1 MSHEWYVM
9 SLLICKKPYLVLLVL
24 FSAVVSAQENLV
36 VSNYA
41 SLFKLSLQEILA
53 MRVEIGNLSAT
64 ALSKSPAAITII
76 NREQIERTPARN
88 PLDLL
93 EVYVPGM
100 MMVSH
105 FTAGPRLRMRG
116 LGERHFHTLLLVN
129 GRPINDKAHEG
140 SMVELRNWDM
150 ADIERIE
157 VVRGPGSVTHG
168 PGAIAGVI
176 NIITRKAQAA
186 EELAVTLDYNPT
198 YKSRALKL
206 SRTGE
211 VAGVDSFLHL
221 SYTRTEGADH
231 DIYQML
237 GNNGLQGYKGTADFP
252 SGSNESNPL
261 QGYYADYQ
269 GKPQIKLFWDMNV
282 SEAWRFWL
290 RFNNSGQTDT
300 HVKKEFTSGFEDFRI
315 FNSRY
320 YILSLDNNHTLSDL
334 ISFKGRLSVSSQEL
348 IETKAKVLTLDHQ
361 SKLHRNYGYA
371 VDEVNFRSTV
381 NVTPFEGLSW
391 ATGLELSQD
400 TIGAPW
406 GESSSNFLARAG
418 KQSFIVKG
426 SIFDGGETGGN
437 GTIKSGDVAEY
448 TSGWS
453 TNTYSLSTEL
463 KYQMLES
470 LQLTASGRVDKNDQ
484 TKNMYSPRV
493 ALLYELDDEN
503 ILKVS
508 WQKSVRMNTM
518 LELHWL
524 ELNDRE
530 QDPEHTSTSE
540 ISFSRLQNENLH
552 LSITAY
558 FNDSEIYSWDGSNVN
573 LVGTIEAYGLEPEL
587 AWRTDTFALGVNHSY
602 FELLDWNFLLES
614 ADGSVDQGVSYSDT
628 FVIKEYLTRT
638 DTGSSLTDWVNQHT
652 KLFFDMNIN
661 ERWALHVDARI
672 IWKYDY
678 GEDLFEMYNNAFAQV
693 DTSALSAEDLADYNE
708 DKGWLEA
715 FNQTIDDKDPYGK
728 DIRLNAS
735 LTWDLPA
742 WDASVMLYGQ
752 NLLNF
757 TDNKRQKV
765 NFATRTVPIVSW
777 VEEPRVIGLRYS
789 QKF

>member
-1 MSHEWYVM
+1 MWLLEYKKVSLAFVM
-9 SLLICKKPYLVLLVL
+9 L
-24 FSAVVSAQENLV
+24 FSVMVHPQENLV
-36 VSNYA
+36 VSSYA
-41 SLFKLSLQEILA
+41 SLFEMSLQELLV
-53 MRVEIGNLSAT
+53 MRIKIASLTAT
-64 ALSKSPAAITII
+64 ELNKSPAAITII
-76 NREQIERTPARN
+76 RRDQIERTPARN
-88 PLDLL
+88 ALDLL

-100 MMVSH
+100 IMVSH

-176 NIITRKAQAA
+176 NIITRRAQEE
-186 EELAVTLDYNPT
+186 EELAVALDYNAT
-198 YKSRALKL
+198 YKSRALRL

-211 VAGVDSFLHL
+211 VAGMDSFFHL
-221 SYTRTEGADH
+221 SYTRTEGAEH

-237 GNNGLQGYKGTADFP
+237 GNIGSQGYKGTDDFP
-252 SGSNESNPL
+252 SDSNESNPL
-261 QGYYADYQ
+261 QSYYGDYQ
-269 GKPQIKLFWDMNV
+269 DKPQIKLFWDMNV
-282 SEAWRFWL
+282 NEAWRFWL

-300 HVKKEFTSGFEDFRI
+300 HVKKEFSTGFEDFRI

-320 YILSLDNNHTLSDL
+320 YILSLDNNHKLSDL
-334 ISFKGRLSVSSQEL
+334 ISFKSRLSVSSQEL
-348 IETKAKVLTLDHQ
+348 IETNAKVLTLDHE
-361 SKLHRNYGYA
+361 SKLHRRYGYA

-381 NVTPFEGLSW
+381 DVTPFEGLSW
-391 ATGLELSQD
+391 ATGVELSQD

-418 KQSFIVKG
+418 KQSYIVKG
-426 SIFDGGETGGN
+426 SIYDGGEDGGN
-437 GTIKSGDVAEY
+437 GTIKSSGVAEY

-453 TNTYSLSTEL
+453 TKTYSISTEL
-463 KYQMLES
+463 KYRVMEPLE
-470 LQLTASGRVDKNDQ
+470 LIASGRLDKNEQ
-484 TKNMYSPRV
+484 TKNMYSPRL
-493 ALLYELDDEN
+493 ALLYEIDDEN
-503 ILKVS
+503 ILRLS

-524 ELNDRE
+524 ELNGRE
-530 QDPEHTSTSE
+530 QDPEHTTTSE

-552 LSITAY
+552 LSVIAY
-558 FNDSEIYSWDGSNVN
+558 YNDSEIYSWDGSNVN

-602 FELLDWNFLLES
+602 FELLDWNFLLKS
-614 ADGSVDQGVSYSDT
+614 SDGSEDQLISYSDT
-628 FVIKEYLTRT
+628 FVIKDYLTRT
-638 DTGSSLTDWVNQHT
+638 DTGSSLTDWVNQHS

-661 ERWALHVDARI
+661 ERWSVHVDARI

-708 DKGWLEA
+708 DKGWLES

-735 LTWDLPA
+735 LTWELLA

-757 TDNKRQKV
+757 TDNKRQKIS
-765 NFATRTVPIVSW
+765 FTARTVPIVSW
-777 VEEPRVIGLRYS
+777 VEEPRVVGLRYS